1 MTSKKIA
8 EKNLIMLGIVGSTLH
23 GLNVL
28 GQDDHD
34 EMGICIEPP
43 EYVIGL
49 KQFEQHV
56 FRTKPEGIR
65 SEAGDTDRTIYSL
78 RKYVRLALKGNP
90 TVQLLLY
97 HPTPNPILPPAI
109 ELQRN
114 AWRFI
119 SRRAGQAFLGYLV
132 AQKQRLLGERG
143 QMDIHRPELV
153 EKYGYD
159 TKYAMHMLR
168 LGYQGVELLENRL
181 ISLPM
186 REPDRK
192 FIYDVRCGK
201 HELDTVFTR
210 TGQLEKDIEDLLD
223 TVPSE
228 PDYEW
233 ANSYLIRTYL
243 EWWNI
248 YE

>member
-97 HPTPNPILPPAI
+97 HPTHNPILPPAI

-143 QMDIHRPELV
+143 QMDIHRPELI
-153 EKYGYD
+153 EKFGYD

-168 LGYQGVELLENRL
+168 LGYQGIELVTTGR
-181 ISLPM
+181 ITLPM
-186 REPDRK
+186 PESDRQLV
-192 FIYDVRCGK
+192 YEVRKGEK
-201 HELDTVFTR
+201 P
-210 TGQLEKDIEDLLD
+210 LEF
-223 TVPSE
+223 V
-228 PDYEW
+228 
-233 ANSYLIRTYL
+233 
-243 EWWNI
+243 
-248 YE
+248 